1 MQIVVLLVLF
11 AACVDL
17 LPRMSGKFLGTA
29 AQDSDVC
36 QVHQDQMVLVQGQF
50 LSHAAN
56 VFPVSAWTIAP
67 YIVASFFFQAQ
78 LAAVPMFFST
88 CVIFSAPKQE
98 REGPN

>member
-1 MQIVVLLVLF
+1 MQIVVVLELF
-11 AACVDL
+11 AAWVDL

-29 AQDSDVC
+29 AQDSAAC
-36 QVHQDQMVLVQGQF
+36 LVHQDQMVLVQGQF

-56 VFPVSAWTIAP
+56 VFLVSAWTIVP

-78 LAAVPMFFST
+78 LAAVPTFFNT
-88 CVIFSAPKQE
+88 CVILSAPKQE